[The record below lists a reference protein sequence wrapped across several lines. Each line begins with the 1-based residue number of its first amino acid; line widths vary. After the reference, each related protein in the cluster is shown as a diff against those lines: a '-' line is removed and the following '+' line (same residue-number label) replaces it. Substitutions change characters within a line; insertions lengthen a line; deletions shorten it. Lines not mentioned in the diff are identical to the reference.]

1 MTQSSSSNVAIRG
14 VRTAE
19 DVKSLIADM
28 SQNLEEFYTA
38 VEKQY
43 EIEQE
48 IIDLKER
55 SRFLEDEIVR
65 FAMIITIIEFFY
77 LSLTLFRLKDK
88 EKFFGKDGRSL

>member
-19 DVKSLIADM
+19 DVESLIADM
-28 SQNLEEFYTA
+28 FQNLEDFYTA

-48 IIDLKER
+48 IIDLEER